1 VLVHTFGTGKVPD
14 RELERAVREVFDL
27 TPKGIIRALHLR
39 SPIYHP
45 TAAYGHFGR
54 RPHGATVEGKRVQ
67 LFPWERSD
75 RVKAM
80 LRAVR

>member
-1 VLVHTFGTGKVPD
+1 VPD
-14 RELERAVREVFDL
+14 PVLERAVREVFDL

-39 SPIYHP
+39 SPIYQA

-54 RPHGATVEGKRVQ
+54 RPHRVVVEGKPVE

-75 RVKAM
+75 RVKELLA
-80 LRAVR
+80 AVR